1 MFMEAL
7 ECRTSGISSLLRG
20 LTGIECIPRFVSR
33 NSSHSHNN
41 LQFGYVILTF
51 DNRGSDNRGLKF
63 EGVIKDHMGC
73 YEVQDQ
79 VEGIA
84 YVAQNMGFIDVNRV
98 AIEGWS
104 YGGFMS
110 LMAIAQYPD
119 VFKIAISG
127 APGKV

>member
-1 MFMEAL
+1 M
-7 ECRTSGISSLLRG
+7 
-20 LTGIECIPRFVSR
+20 
-33 NSSHSHNN
+33 
-41 LQFGYVILTF
+41 
-51 DNRGSDNRGLKF
+51 
-63 EGVIKDHMGC
+63 
-73 YEVQDQ
+73 QDQ